1 MKGLVLAT
9 FILLFSSGC
18 SKHYSNF
25 ATQVVSSSDIPEETL
40 VVSNQKNS
48 DMSYE
53 NIFFIETAFENR
65 TEKKMEIKNIFLSF
79 DDNVDYR
86 RISILFNY
94 HLRNYIEL
102 ALLRIEKKRL
112 QKEKFLAILS
122 IAASVGA
129 IASNVKHHSYR
140 NNPTTYFAYGK
151 TFKVWSKADQLS
163 LSTFLLYKN
172 VEDSHNIDRINEK
185 LKVRPEN
192 YLIGSSL
199 ILFPDTVV
207 KKFIVLQIDLENP
220 DDIENIYLH
229 FTEVQNHIE
238 IKKVMKLEI

>member
-1 MKGLVLAT
+1 MKYLVLAT

-25 ATQVVSSSDIPEETL
+25 AIQVVSSSDIPEETI

-65 TEKKMEIKNIFLSF
+65 TEEKMEVKDIFLSF
-79 DDNVDYR
+79 DNNVDYR

-94 HLRNYIEL
+94 NLRNYIEL
-102 ALLRIEKKRL
+102 ALLRIETKRL

-122 IAASVGA
+122 IVASVGA
-129 IASNVKHHSYR
+129 IASNINHGNYR
-140 NNPTTYFAYGK
+140 KSPTTYFAYGK
-151 TFKVWSKADQLS
+151 TFKVWSQADQLS

-172 VEDSHNIDRINEK
+172 VENSHNIDRINNK
-185 LKVRPEN
+185 ILVRPEN
-192 YLIGSSL
+192 YLIGTNL
-199 ILFPDTVV
+199 ILVPDTVI
-207 KKFIVLQIDLENP
+207 KKFIVLKIDLEDP
-220 DDIENIYLH
+220 DEVDNIYLH
-229 FTEVQNHIE
+229 FTEVQNNIK